1 MSNDLVTLN
10 MVTISKVLPEECFT
24 KIVISP
30 CNAAKDLPRSLYI
43 STASSLE
50 HILANEKDAAQSG
63 SYLDRLFLQ
72 REKRIFMNQTALQ
85 LRAVKG
91 DNLRKYRAPKPGLA
105 SSLKGESGSV
115 ALINVD
121 DFARADAIMEF
132 NRLCLVGASTTLDL
146 RAYRSKN
153 GQLPENL
160 DGLKKMGL
168 KVPGDALI
176 YDRNQKTLTVK
187 APQDVLGV
195 ISGKDFALP
204 GWSEVTSEG
213 LRLSI

>member
-1 MSNDLVTLN
+1 
-10 MVTISKVLPEECFT
+10 
-24 KIVISP
+24 
-30 CNAAKDLPRSLYI
+30 
-43 STASSLE
+43 
-50 HILANEKDAAQSG
+50 
-63 SYLDRLFLQ
+63 
-72 REKRIFMNQTALQ
+72 MNQTALQ

-168 KVPGDALI
+168 KVPGDALV

-195 ISGKDFALP
+195 ISGKDSVLP
-204 GWSEVTSEG
+204 GWSEVTKEG
-213 LRLSI
+213 LRLKI

>member
-1 MSNDLVTLN
+1 
-10 MVTISKVLPEECFT
+10 MV
-24 KIVISP
+24 
-30 CNAAKDLPRSLYI
+30 
-43 STASSLE
+43 SSLE

-146 RAYRSKN
+146 RAFRAKN

-168 KVPGDALI
+168 EVPGDALLF
-176 YDRNQKTLTVK
+176 DRNRKTLTVK
-187 APQDVLGV
+187 VPQDVLGV
-195 ISGKDFALP
+195 INGKDFALP